1 MWVKL
6 WVSAHVVN
14 ALPDSPLLRLV
25 KSMERETFSPIGR
38 VPASEA
44 GPAFSEPGLVGE
56 GETVGAVNSRC
67 GISGLG
73 VSRVD
78 ELLPSSRG
86 SGGRG
91 GASSSPIRASRAR
104 LFFSSFR
111 LGGGTYKF

>member
-1 MWVKL
+1 MRSMVTTT
-6 WVSAHVVN
+6 
-14 ALPDSPLLRLV
+14 LPDSPLLRLV

-56 GETVGAVNSRC
+56 GETVGGAVNSSC
-67 GISGLG
+67 GISGW
-73 VSRVD
+73 VSRVYD
-78 ELLPSSRG
+78 GLLPSSRG

-91 GASSSPIRASRAR
+91 GASSSPILASLAR